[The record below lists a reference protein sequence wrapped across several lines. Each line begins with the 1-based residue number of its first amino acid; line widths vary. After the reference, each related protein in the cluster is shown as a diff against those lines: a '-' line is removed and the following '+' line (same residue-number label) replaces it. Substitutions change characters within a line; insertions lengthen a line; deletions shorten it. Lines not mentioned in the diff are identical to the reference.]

1 MDNTGLVGGHL
12 HVGEVIPSGEMN
24 ARPARHLLRS
34 VFPLQLL
41 IPCSFHAFA
50 VLERLS
56 AARVASKSSALYVFS
71 LLNGA
76 LESCVEAA
84 AIAAVLADR
93 GGTRGVA
100 INTPLMSLRVR
111 SRRLAG
117 PRKGKEAAGV
127 SRPRPQELHVHRT
140 PRSRTSRM
148 FMRSRGAAQ
157 ACRLRTHID
166 VRTKS
171 AMRA

>member
-1 MDNTGLVGGHL
+1 MDNTDLADGHL

-50 VLERLS
+50 MLERLS

-76 LESCVEAA
+76 LESYVEAA
-84 AIAAVLADR
+84 AIAAILADR
-93 GGTRGVA
+93 GGTRGFA
-100 INTPLMSLRVR
+100 INTPRVR
-111 SRRLAG
+111 LVWEEQAVGRPSEGQGGHRGLSTSATR
-117 PRKGKEAAGV
+117 AACAPHTM
-127 SRPRPQELHVHRT
+127 SP
-140 PRSRTSRM
+140 
-148 FMRSRGAAQ
+148 
-157 ACRLRTHID
+157 HIPH
-166 VRTKS
+166 
-171 AMRA
+171 A